1 MQLIPISEVARM
13 TSLGRSTIYRYI
25 HDGAFPRQVSLGG
38 KKSAWVASE
47 VVEWIEARIAE
58 RDTAR

>member
-1 MQLIPISEVARM
+1 MQLIPISEVARI

-25 HDGAFPRQVSLGG
+25 NEGGFPRQVSLGG
-38 KKSAWVASE
+38 KKSAWVEGE

-58 RDTAR
+58 RDSAQ

>member
-25 HDGAFPRQVSLGG
+25 NEGSFPKQVSLGG
-38 KKSAWVASE
+38 KRSSWVVGE

-58 RDTAR
+58 RDSFQ